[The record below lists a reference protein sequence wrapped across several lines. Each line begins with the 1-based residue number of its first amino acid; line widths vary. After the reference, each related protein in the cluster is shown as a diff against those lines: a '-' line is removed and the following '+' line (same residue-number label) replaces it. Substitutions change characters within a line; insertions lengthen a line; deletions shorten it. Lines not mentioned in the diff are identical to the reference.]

1 MRPPPVVTRAP
12 SGADGNES
20 PPPAEVIL
28 IAPVPYP
35 YPYPLPAPLS
45 IRVVFRPPSSVV
57 TVVVLAR
64 ALTLALVS
72 GAAILT
78 LALLPTRIPDPSY
91 LESRESVVMTGPLPE
106 YPLKLP
112 STPTI
117 LINPPPVLTLPFN
130 RDSPT

>member
-45 IRVVFRPPSSVV
+45 MRVVFRPPSSVV

-64 ALTLALVS
+64 ALTLALLS
-72 GAAILT
+72 GPAILK
-78 LALLPTRIPDPSY
+78 LALFPAPFLISSCADLRSED
-91 LESRESVVMTGPLPE
+91 VMTGLVPG
-106 YPLKLP
+106 YP
-112 STPTI
+112 
-117 LINPPPVLTLPFN
+117 
-130 RDSPT
+130 